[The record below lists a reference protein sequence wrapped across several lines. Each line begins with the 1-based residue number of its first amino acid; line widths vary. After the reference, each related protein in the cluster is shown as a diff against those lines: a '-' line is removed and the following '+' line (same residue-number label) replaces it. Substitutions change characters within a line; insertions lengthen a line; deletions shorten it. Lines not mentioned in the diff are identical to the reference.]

1 MADLRRVTRFAKRIQ
16 MAAGLT
22 GLLLAIS
29 AVTLVAQT
37 SNSPRAYYD
46 LSKEVTLT
54 GKVLTVFKVPSRGM
68 IPGSHILLATSSG
81 QVDASLG
88 KWGLQGSGA
97 LSPAPGQVVE
107 VSGVMK
113 MLLNKPVFVVRTA
126 KAGGQTYQMR
136 NEFGIPL
143 SPQARERAL
152 QNAAQK
158 GESQ

>member
-1 MADLRRVTRFAKRIQ
+1 MV
-16 MAAGLT
+16 AGLM
-22 GLLLAIS
+22 GLLLTIL

-37 SNSPRAYYD
+37 GNPPRAYYD
-46 LSKEVTLT
+46 IGKEITLT
-54 GKVLTVFKVPSRGM
+54 GRVLVVLRVPSEGM

-88 KWGLQGSGA
+88 KWGLQGGAA
-97 LSPAPGQVVE
+97 LSAAPGQVIE
-107 VSGVMK
+107 MTGVMK
-113 MLLNKPVFVVRTA
+113 MLRDKPVFVVRTA

-136 NEFGIPL
+136 NEFGNPV
-143 SPQARERAL
+143 SPQSRERAL